1 MKERYSSL
9 DGLRAFAA
17 IGIAIMHIMANIDV
31 APDRSTFLYGI
42 VIPSLTDFVYLFF
55 MISAFSMCC
64 GYYERMK
71 SGQISMNNFYKKRY
85 QRILPYFALLV
96 LIDCLAPHGANK
108 HEMAMMTAGAV
119 DTVNPILS
127 QLYESFANL
136 TLCFNLLPNPEIN
149 VVGVGWYLGLVF
161 LFYMLFPFFVF
172 MLDNKRRMWTSLLLT
187 FIFCFIAIDYFY
199 TDKFVNFSVTRHNM
213 IYSAPFFVIGGG
225 IFLYRTAI
233 ASWVKKY
240 KWLML
245 AICWLAV
252 IGFWLTNH
260 SGFEFVVAMSALCAI
275 WLMYAIGTE
284 GKVLNNRFTKYLSGI
299 SMEVYLCHMMCY
311 RAVEIL
317 HLERYISNADILY
330 WLTCILTLAVAIIFS
345 HVVKY
350 KILPLIEPYLFRKS
364 KEK

>member
-1 MKERYSSL
+1 MNERYSSL

-17 IGIAIMHIMANIDV
+17 IGIAIMHIRANIDI
-31 APDRSTFLYGI
+31 APDRSSFLYGM
-42 VIPSLTDFVYLFF
+42 VIPSLTNFVYMFF

-71 SGQISMNNFYKKRY
+71 TGQISMNKFYTRRY
-85 QRILPYFALLV
+85 QRILPYFALLI

-108 HEMAMMTAGAV
+108 HELSTMTAEVV
-119 DTVNPILS
+119 DTVNPIIS

-136 TLCFNLLPNPEIN
+136 TLCFNLLPNPDIK
-149 VVGVGWYLGLVF
+149 VIGVGWYLGIVF

-172 MLDNKRRMWTSLLLT
+172 MLDNKRRMWISLILT
-187 FIFCFIAIDYFY
+187 FVFCFIAIDYFF
-199 TDKFVNFSVTRHNM
+199 TCKFINFSVTRHNI

-225 IFLYRTAI
+225 IYLYRTAI
-233 ASWVKKY
+233 VSWVKQNR
-240 KWLML
+240 WLML

-252 IGFWLTNH
+252 AGFLLTKH
-260 SGFEFVVAMSALCAI
+260 YDFEFVVVMSLLCGL
-275 WLMYAIGTE
+275 WLCYAIGTQ
-284 GKVLNNRFTKYLSGI
+284 GCVLNNKVTHYLSNI
-299 SMEVYLCHMMCY
+299 SMEIYLCHMMAF
-311 RAVEIL
+311 RGVEML
-317 HLERYISNADILY
+317 HLSRYIQLPELLY

-350 KILPLIEPYLFRKS
+350 KIFPLIEPYLFRKS